1 MRKPDNL
8 IDYEE
13 LLKSDPDLKITTQG
27 VIDWLEK
34 FLPFT
39 KNILAKIKKS
49 GIKEF
54 PSIVQ
59 EWTKYVRELMDYEPK
74 EHNLVDSRIKEI
86 LALEYNFFR
95 DNNSI
100 FLSEFKDI
108 DACIHKGMR
117 NMGVLSSKT
126 KLLNK
131 LKKEDVGK
139 NEQIIFHLNMYKDL
153 IEGIVKPLLVPILFY
168 LNFGKINISE
178 LNKLYFSGLFFK
190 YKSTKI
196 KVIESDFKI
205 LFENIDVSLRN
216 ADAHFDYSIDSKN
229 EIIYYNT
236 GSRKHP
242 IKTQLSFS
250 DLKKQIIRS
259 SGIARQAAIAYELF
273 WYEFS
278 NKLPEPYYNFT
289 FDEYLNA
296 FNQNLL
302 PKKYVLSK
310 VECSEKNLILYINN
324 FSKDNVAESFV
335 YLLGWA
341 RGFLDLANTYE
352 SPVDTIKL
360 ILDNIVQVTINLN
373 DIKVIKSNNT
383 KENRKKFADK
393 VFDTLQKIS

>member
-59 EWTKYVRELMDYEPK
+59 EWTKYLRELMDYEPK

-259 SGIARQAAIAYELF
+259 SRIARQAAIAYELF

-310 VECSEKNLILYINN
+310 VECSEK
-324 FSKDNVAESFV
+324 K
-335 YLLGWA
+335 
-341 RGFLDLANTYE
+341 T
-352 SPVDTIKL
+352 
-360 ILDNIVQVTINLN
+360 
-373 DIKVIKSNNT
+373 
-383 KENRKKFADK
+383 
-393 VFDTLQKIS
+393 